1 MAQGRVIAALLLIGA
16 VAYAATAVATAAD
29 VAAAT
34 ESNQVVST
42 TNMRK
47 LLVKITGETQF
58 WTGGEEVWPTLAH
71 CWVEL
76 QFRPLCYSF
85 IKSACEE
92 PAGCGFLSYELEAP

>member
-58 WTGGEEVWPTLAH
+58 WTGGEEVSQHLHKP
-71 CWVEL
+71 
-76 QFRPLCYSF
+76 QFGPLRYSST
-85 IKSACEE
+85 KSACEE
-92 PAGCGFLSYELEAP
+92 PAGCGF